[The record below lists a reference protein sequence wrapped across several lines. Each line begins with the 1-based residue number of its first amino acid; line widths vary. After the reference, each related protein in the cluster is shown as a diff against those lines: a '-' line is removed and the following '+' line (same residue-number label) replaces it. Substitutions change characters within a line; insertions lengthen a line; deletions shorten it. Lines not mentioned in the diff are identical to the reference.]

1 MMGRQLSHWLTGLL
15 LLLAVCL
22 SMAASAAELPLD
34 ELMREQPE
42 RFIVLAVANP
52 TEHLAIHPGATAGGY
67 GMAPRYAGS
76 ARARAMMADLEKEY
90 GLREAGQWLIA
101 PLKLYCV
108 VVLIPEA
115 AQREVLIASLQKD
128 ERVKL
133 VQPLQSF
140 GTLSGAYNDPYFS
153 LQKGF
158 AELDG
163 GGAHRLSRGRGV
175 RLAVIDTGVDLKHP
189 DFQGSSI
196 SAQNFVDQNAERFN
210 RDRHGTEVAGIVAAV
225 ANNGEGIAG
234 MAPAVQLMALKAC
247 WQAQGGAQCNSF
259 TLAQALLDAV
269 KNGAQ
274 IINLSL
280 GGPSDGLL
288 SELIAHAVKQG
299 VIVVAAMP
307 ANGRLGGFPTG
318 LPGVIAVDMADRKPA
333 EPGILYAPG
342 RETLTLVPG
351 GHYDFDSGSSL
362 ATAYVSASIALLL
375 AIDPRLDAKAAFA
388 LLRRTSST
396 QTYQSGAINACAAL
410 AALSQPSGAAPS
422 PCRSLD

>member
-1 MMGRQLSHWLTGLL
+1 MMGRRYSPWLKGLL
-15 LLLAVCL
+15 LWLALCIGI
-22 SMAASAAELPLD
+22 AASAAEPDLD
-34 ELMREQPE
+34 ELMHEQPE

-52 TEHLAIHPGATAGGY
+52 DEHLAIHPGATAGGY

-76 ARARAMMADLEKEY
+76 ARARAMVADLEKEY

-108 VVLIPEA
+108 VVLIPDP
-115 AQREVLIASLQKD
+115 AQREALIASLQKD
-128 ERVKL
+128 ARVKL

-140 GTLSGAYNDPYFS
+140 ATLSSVYNDPYLP

-158 AELDG
+158 SELDG
-163 GGAHRLSRGRGV
+163 SGAHRLSRGKGV
-175 RLAVIDTGVDLKHP
+175 RLAVIDTGVDLKHV
-189 DFQGSSI
+189 DFQGSNI

-210 RDRHGTEVAGIVAAV
+210 RDRHGTEVVGIVAAV
-225 ANNGEGIAG
+225 ANNHEGIVG
-234 MAPAVQLMALKAC
+234 MAPAAQLMALKAC

-280 GGPSDGLL
+280 GGPADGLL

-299 VIVVAAMP
+299 VIVVAAVP
-307 ANGRLGGFPTG
+307 ANGKLGGFPTG

-333 EPGILYAPG
+333 EPGVLYAPG
-342 RETLTLVPG
+342 REALTLVPG

-362 ATAYVSASIALLL
+362 AAAYVSASIALLL
-375 AIDPRLDAKAAFA
+375 AVDPHLDARTSFD

-396 QTYQSGAINACAAL
+396 HTYQSGAINACAAL
-410 AALSQPSGAAPS
+410 FALSLPGSAAAS
-422 PCRSLD
+422 PCNRLD